1 MGSPIPKIPEYQDS
15 SPEAVRNLL
24 IEEAQD
30 LAGDHTTT
38 VVISVAEIRDRVKQ
52 VIESNIVL
60 RKEYNLKC
68 TNWDLCNS
76 RANLLLRGTLS
87 PEPFSHIAQNTD
99 VRDSFKKLRATY
111 AVTSHQHSFAR
122 YTKWTDLRFKNGTA
136 SEFVRKFQETLR
148 DLTSIDGKINSV
160 YVLCQFKKAINE
172 NPKCYA
178 FLQNLRVDEKDVN
191 LMDQVYAEFLEVD
204 IHNRSM
210 NPSYNANSTTVQ
222 TSSSSHNDKKKDT
235 KKGGNDKQSNSNNS
249 SNNNN
254 NKDKPSKKKTD
265 FVREEN
271 VILCRHHGTL
281 GNHYSNKC
289 PLLKNSANAT
299 TIQQPQQQPLFQ
311 QVAFPQPGQII
322 GQVDNQGR
330 ILSLPQQQP
339 RQGANAI
346 FAPASYPTRG
356 NNLFTNVLF
365 AGIQANAVH
374 GSHIVSKEGL
384 LANDNNDVTRWMIDS
399 GTSTHMTPHRSVFV
413 NFRRCVLPVSTA
425 TGDVFYTEGYGD
437 VILHLLDQDSSG
449 QMAPLT
455 LQKVWLAPDLR
466 SSLISMSAL
475 DKADIGTWTKNGMM
489 TFKHQDSMA
498 QSLPWIDHMIDCNLV
513 TGSPNSVFA
522 TQREII
528 PISIDLA
535 HRRACHAGEER
546 VRKMEIFA
554 DGVKLKKGAGVTFP
568 CAPCIKGKGHALP
581 FGEERSIR
589 SKPGEFIHLDVWGPI
604 SIASHG
610 GEHYFVT
617 FTDDATRFTWL
628 FLLKS
633 RSQVTEKV
641 HGDDAPEH
649 KPLAAYLASK
659 GTVWDP
665 TPPYTKQLNGVAEI
679 KNRHLVEPLVAVMAE
694 YQLPKYLWGL
704 LLGGINYTMNRLY
717 ASKIGMSPY
726 EAFFAKY
733 KLDPHMEEARLLA
746 YDEGDNYVVYNV
758 RTKKIERSRNV
769 IFNENPSPASLPD
782 PAYDLNITGMNQEH
796 EHDSQD
802 RHIPIDFLRPHLEN
816 PFNIRSTSP
825 PSPTVED
832 DPEDQTRAPNALDPS
847 NPALFEED
855 LAWSNDEMAGSFGRC
870 VVEQRVDTGA
880 HFEAGGRGV
889 LVEPQPVSRQV
900 VNMDIPLETTID
912 LSQEDPLQDDEYH
925 DQSPLQH
932 GQVTF
937 EHNFSRLD
945 PVPDDRSRDQS
956 YVQPIQPIQPE
967 TGQLRRSTR
976 IKNPS
981 RAYIE
986 SLASKSFFDSNV
998 LRLLAEQPEILISL
1012 FANATS
1018 NEHWEQAMSC
1028 VEKDKWLV
1036 AAHKEL
1042 HCHLV
1047 NGTWRHDGT
1056 YKARLVA
1063 RGFRQ
1068 VKDLD
1073 FYEVYAVVAKP
1084 MSFKVFAAVAAAKG
1098 WYLHH
1103 VDIVT
1108 AFLYAELKEPIE
1120 IELPEIQ
1127 REEYPDHIGLLMK
1140 TIYGLKQSPGSDHSI
1155 FVKRQHGGSPLYVMV
1170 YVDDLLVLSPSEDAI
1185 QQFKSAISKHFDTSD
1200 KGKLQRYLAINV
1212 HYANGIIHLSQADYV
1227 EKILV
1232 RFGLEN
1238 CKPVVTPMDEKQA
1251 LIPFE
1256 GTATKG
1262 QIHEYQTKIGTL
1274 IWLMVSTRPDISF
1287 AVIKLAK
1294 HAKNPSD
1301 VHFQA
1306 LKRVF
1311 RYLTGT
1317 KLLTIS
1323 FHPACKMQLEKGLS
1337 TSGFLFKMAGGAISW
1352 TSKKQPCVAL
1362 STTESEYIAESLAVQ
1377 EAIWLT
1383 QLLTELGIE
1392 GFLRKPIPIY
1402 ADNNG
1407 AIALASNPEFHAAT
1421 KHIAIRF
1428 HRLRE
1433 EVAAGNVKFVKIP
1446 TADMA
1451 ADGLTKPLG
1460 KTLFKRW
1467 IIQMGL
1473 TVYKNA
1479 LNG

>member
-1 MGSPIPKIPEYQDS
+1 MQASYNIEDFTINSHEIDISSADS

-60 RKEYNLKC
+60 RKE
-68 TNWDLCNS
+68 
-76 RANLLLRGTLS
+76 AF
-87 PEPFSHIAQNTD
+87 FSYRSNTD

-222 TSSSSHNDKKKDT
+222 TSSSSHNDKKKT
-235 KKGGNDKQSNSNNS
+235 QRKEAMTSNPIRITHRIIITTRTNLEEE
-249 SNNNN
+249 
-254 NKDKPSKKKTD
+254 DRLRQR
-265 FVREEN
+265 RE
-271 VILCRHHGTL
+271 RHPLQTSWDSWKSL
-281 GNHYSNKC
+281 LQQC

-311 QVAFPQPGQII
+311 QVAVPQPGQII

-346 FAPASYPTRG
+346 FAPASYPTVPQKGPPSGDPLARY

-437 VILHLLDQDSSG
+437 VILHLLDQYSSG
-449 QMAPLT
+449 QIAPLT

-489 TFKHQDSMA
+489 TFKHQDFYGPESTIGFA
-498 QSLPWIDHMIDCNLV
+498 TCEGEHYWLNCAGIDKIDHMIDCNLV

-546 VRKMEIFA
+546 VRKMEKFA

-581 FGEERSIR
+581 FGKERSIR

-633 RSQVTEKV
+633 RSQVTEVYIQLETYLKTQFNYVIKKV

-665 TPPYTKQLNGVAEI
+665 TPPKQLNGVAEI

-717 ASKIGMSPY
+717 ASKIGMSP
-726 EAFFAKY
+726 
-733 KLDPHMEEARLLA
+733 
-746 YDEGDNYVVYNV
+746 
-758 RTKKIERSRNV
+758 
-769 IFNENPSPASLPD
+769 
-782 PAYDLNITGMNQEH
+782 
-796 EHDSQD
+796 
-802 RHIPIDFLRPHLEN
+802 
-816 PFNIRSTSP
+816 
-825 PSPTVED
+825 
-832 DPEDQTRAPNALDPS
+832 
-847 NPALFEED
+847 
-855 LAWSNDEMAGSFGRC
+855 
-870 VVEQRVDTGA
+870 
-880 HFEAGGRGV
+880 
-889 LVEPQPVSRQV
+889 
-900 VNMDIPLETTID
+900 
-912 LSQEDPLQDDEYH
+912 
-925 DQSPLQH
+925 
-932 GQVTF
+932 
-937 EHNFSRLD
+937 
-945 PVPDDRSRDQS
+945 
-956 YVQPIQPIQPE
+956 
-967 TGQLRRSTR
+967 
-976 IKNPS
+976 
-981 RAYIE
+981 
-986 SLASKSFFDSNV
+986 
-998 LRLLAEQPEILISL
+998 
-1012 FANATS
+1012 
-1018 NEHWEQAMSC
+1018 
-1028 VEKDKWLV
+1028 
-1036 AAHKEL
+1036 
-1042 HCHLV
+1042 
-1047 NGTWRHDGT
+1047 
-1056 YKARLVA
+1056 
-1063 RGFRQ
+1063 
-1068 VKDLD
+1068 
-1073 FYEVYAVVAKP
+1073 
-1084 MSFKVFAAVAAAKG
+1084 
-1098 WYLHH
+1098 
-1103 VDIVT
+1103 
-1108 AFLYAELKEPIE
+1108 
-1120 IELPEIQ
+1120 
-1127 REEYPDHIGLLMK
+1127 
-1140 TIYGLKQSPGSDHSI
+1140 
-1155 FVKRQHGGSPLYVMV
+1155 
-1170 YVDDLLVLSPSEDAI
+1170 
-1185 QQFKSAISKHFDTSD
+1185 
-1200 KGKLQRYLAINV
+1200 
-1212 HYANGIIHLSQADYV
+1212 
-1227 EKILV
+1227 
-1232 RFGLEN
+1232 
-1238 CKPVVTPMDEKQA
+1238 
-1251 LIPFE
+1251 
-1256 GTATKG
+1256 
-1262 QIHEYQTKIGTL
+1262 
-1274 IWLMVSTRPDISF
+1274 
-1287 AVIKLAK
+1287 
-1294 HAKNPSD
+1294 
-1301 VHFQA
+1301 
-1306 LKRVF
+1306 
-1311 RYLTGT
+1311 
-1317 KLLTIS
+1317 
-1323 FHPACKMQLEKGLS
+1323 
-1337 TSGFLFKMAGGAISW
+1337 
-1352 TSKKQPCVAL
+1352 
-1362 STTESEYIAESLAVQ
+1362 
-1377 EAIWLT
+1377 
-1383 QLLTELGIE
+1383 
-1392 GFLRKPIPIY
+1392 
-1402 ADNNG
+1402 
-1407 AIALASNPEFHAAT
+1407 
-1421 KHIAIRF
+1421 
-1428 HRLRE
+1428 
-1433 EVAAGNVKFVKIP
+1433 
-1446 TADMA
+1446 
-1451 ADGLTKPLG
+1451 
-1460 KTLFKRW
+1460 
-1467 IIQMGL
+1467 
-1473 TVYKNA
+1473 
-1479 LNG
+1479 

>member
-1 MGSPIPKIPEYQDS
+1 MQASYNIEDFTINSHEIDISSAVPKLKGQSNFRDWETALYIALAANNRYYTYMISNGIPIPKIPEYQDS

-191 LMDQVYAEFLEVD
+191 LMDQVYAEFLEVN

-346 FAPASYPTRG
+346 FAPASYPTVPQKGPPSGDPLARY

-489 TFKHQDSMA
+489 TFKHQDFYGPESTMGFA
-498 QSLPWIDHMIDCNLV
+498 TCEGEHYWLNCAGIDKIDHMIDCNLV

-610 GEHYFVT
+610 
-617 FTDDATRFTWL
+617 
-628 FLLKS
+628 
-633 RSQVTEKV
+633 VTEVYIKLETYLKTQFNYVIKKV

-659 GTVWDP
+659 GT
-665 TPPYTKQLNGVAEI
+665 
-679 KNRHLVEPLVAVMAE
+679 
-694 YQLPKYLWGL
+694 
-704 LLGGINYTMNRLY
+704 
-717 ASKIGMSPY
+717 IGMSPY
-726 EAFFAKY
+726 EAFFEKRNT

-1018 NEHWEQAMSC
+1018 NEHYVLCRERQMASRCSQRTTLSSC
-1028 VEKDKWLV
+1028 
-1036 AAHKEL
+1036 
-1042 HCHLV
+1042 
-1047 NGTWRHDGT
+1047 
-1056 YKARLVA
+1056 
-1063 RGFRQ
+1063 
-1068 VKDLD
+1068 
-1073 FYEVYAVVAKP
+1073 
-1084 MSFKVFAAVAAAKG
+1084 
-1098 WYLHH
+1098 
-1103 VDIVT
+1103 
-1108 AFLYAELKEPIE
+1108 
-1120 IELPEIQ
+1120 
-1127 REEYPDHIGLLMK
+1127 
-1140 TIYGLKQSPGSDHSI
+1140 
-1155 FVKRQHGGSPLYVMV
+1155 
-1170 YVDDLLVLSPSEDAI
+1170 
-1185 QQFKSAISKHFDTSD
+1185 
-1200 KGKLQRYLAINV
+1200 
-1212 HYANGIIHLSQADYV
+1212 
-1227 EKILV
+1227 
-1232 RFGLEN
+1232 
-1238 CKPVVTPMDEKQA
+1238 
-1251 LIPFE
+1251 
-1256 GTATKG
+1256 
-1262 QIHEYQTKIGTL
+1262 
-1274 IWLMVSTRPDISF
+1274 
-1287 AVIKLAK
+1287 
-1294 HAKNPSD
+1294 
-1301 VHFQA
+1301 
-1306 LKRVF
+1306 
-1311 RYLTGT
+1311 
-1317 KLLTIS
+1317 
-1323 FHPACKMQLEKGLS
+1323 
-1337 TSGFLFKMAGGAISW
+1337 
-1352 TSKKQPCVAL
+1352 
-1362 STTESEYIAESLAVQ
+1362 
-1377 EAIWLT
+1377 
-1383 QLLTELGIE
+1383 
-1392 GFLRKPIPIY
+1392 
-1402 ADNNG
+1402 
-1407 AIALASNPEFHAAT
+1407 
-1421 KHIAIRF
+1421 
-1428 HRLRE
+1428 
-1433 EVAAGNVKFVKIP
+1433 
-1446 TADMA
+1446 
-1451 ADGLTKPLG
+1451 
-1460 KTLFKRW
+1460 
-1467 IIQMGL
+1467 
-1473 TVYKNA
+1473 
-1479 LNG
+1479 

>member
-1 MGSPIPKIPEYQDS
+1 MQASYNIEDFTINSHEIDISSAVPKLKGQSNFRDWETALYIALAANNRYYTYMISNGIPIPKIPEYQDS

-249 SNNNN
+249 SSNNN

-311 QVAFPQPGQII
+311 QVAVPQPGQII

-346 FAPASYPTRG
+346 FAPASYPTVPQKGPPSGDPLARY

-449 QMAPLT
+449 KMAPLT

-489 TFKHQDSMA
+489 TFKHQDFYGPESTIGFA
-498 QSLPWIDHMIDCNLV
+498 TCEGEHYWLNCAGIDKIDHMIDCNLV

-568 CAPCIKGKGHALP
+568 CAPCIK
-581 FGEERSIR
+581 
-589 SKPGEFIHLDVWGPI
+589 
-604 SIASHG
+604 
-610 GEHYFVT
+610 
-617 FTDDATRFTWL
+617 
-628 FLLKS
+628 
-633 RSQVTEKV
+633 
-641 HGDDAPEH
+641 
-649 KPLAAYLASK
+649 
-659 GTVWDP
+659 
-665 TPPYTKQLNGVAEI
+665 
-679 KNRHLVEPLVAVMAE
+679 
-694 YQLPKYLWGL
+694 
-704 LLGGINYTMNRLY
+704 
-717 ASKIGMSPY
+717 
-726 EAFFAKY
+726 
-733 KLDPHMEEARLLA
+733 
-746 YDEGDNYVVYNV
+746 GDNYVVYNV

-932 GQVTF
+932 DQVTF

-1018 NEHWEQAMSC
+1018 NEHYVLCRERQMASRCSQRTTSSSC
-1028 VEKDKWLV
+1028 
-1036 AAHKEL
+1036 
-1042 HCHLV
+1042 
-1047 NGTWRHDGT
+1047 
-1056 YKARLVA
+1056 
-1063 RGFRQ
+1063 
-1068 VKDLD
+1068 
-1073 FYEVYAVVAKP
+1073 
-1084 MSFKVFAAVAAAKG
+1084 
-1098 WYLHH
+1098 
-1103 VDIVT
+1103 
-1108 AFLYAELKEPIE
+1108 
-1120 IELPEIQ
+1120 
-1127 REEYPDHIGLLMK
+1127 
-1140 TIYGLKQSPGSDHSI
+1140 
-1155 FVKRQHGGSPLYVMV
+1155 
-1170 YVDDLLVLSPSEDAI
+1170 
-1185 QQFKSAISKHFDTSD
+1185 
-1200 KGKLQRYLAINV
+1200 
-1212 HYANGIIHLSQADYV
+1212 
-1227 EKILV
+1227 
-1232 RFGLEN
+1232 
-1238 CKPVVTPMDEKQA
+1238 
-1251 LIPFE
+1251 
-1256 GTATKG
+1256 
-1262 QIHEYQTKIGTL
+1262 
-1274 IWLMVSTRPDISF
+1274 
-1287 AVIKLAK
+1287 
-1294 HAKNPSD
+1294 
-1301 VHFQA
+1301 
-1306 LKRVF
+1306 
-1311 RYLTGT
+1311 
-1317 KLLTIS
+1317 
-1323 FHPACKMQLEKGLS
+1323 
-1337 TSGFLFKMAGGAISW
+1337 
-1352 TSKKQPCVAL
+1352 
-1362 STTESEYIAESLAVQ
+1362 
-1377 EAIWLT
+1377 
-1383 QLLTELGIE
+1383 
-1392 GFLRKPIPIY
+1392 
-1402 ADNNG
+1402 
-1407 AIALASNPEFHAAT
+1407 
-1421 KHIAIRF
+1421 
-1428 HRLRE
+1428 
-1433 EVAAGNVKFVKIP
+1433 
-1446 TADMA
+1446 
-1451 ADGLTKPLG
+1451 
-1460 KTLFKRW
+1460 
-1467 IIQMGL
+1467 
-1473 TVYKNA
+1473 
-1479 LNG
+1479 

>member
-1 MGSPIPKIPEYQDS
+1 MISNGIPIPKIPEYQDS

-136 SEFVRKFQETLR
+136 SEF
-148 DLTSIDGKINSV
+148 
-160 YVLCQFKKAINE
+160 FKKAINE

-191 LMDQVYAEFLEVD
+191 LMDQVYAEFLELD

-249 SNNNN
+249 SSNNN

-311 QVAFPQPGQII
+311 QVGSFLYRNNSLARERMQSLRQHPTPPYRKKALI
-322 GQVDNQGR
+322 GG
-330 ILSLPQQQP
+330 SLA
-339 RQGANAI
+339 R
-346 FAPASYPTRG
+346 Y

-437 VILHLLDQDSSG
+437 VILHLLDQYSSG
-449 QMAPLT
+449 QIAPLT

-489 TFKHQDSMA
+489 KFKHQDFYGPESTIGFA
-498 QSLPWIDHMIDCNLV
+498 TCEGEHYWLNCAGIDKIDHMID
-513 TGSPNSVFA
+513 S
-522 TQREII
+522 
-528 PISIDLA
+528 
-535 HRRACHAGEER
+535 CHAGEER
-546 VRKMEIFA
+546 VRKMEKFA

-581 FGEERSIR
+581 FGKERSIR

-610 GEHYFVT
+610 
-617 FTDDATRFTWL
+617 
-628 FLLKS
+628 
-633 RSQVTEKV
+633 VTEVYIQLETYLKTQFNYVIKKV

-679 KNRHLVEPLVAVMAE
+679 KNRHLVEPLVACYGRVS
-694 YQLPKYLWGL
+694 
-704 LLGGINYTMNRLY
+704 
-717 ASKIGMSPY
+717 ASKISLGTSSWWNQLHHESPLRVEDWHVSLRSLFRQ
-726 EAFFAKY
+726 EAKSLKPSCSRLSMLVLIPKEKRNT

-832 DPEDQTRAPNALDPS
+832 DPEDQTRAPNALDRRIR
-847 NPALFEED
+847 AL
-855 LAWSNDEMAGSFGRC
+855 
-870 VVEQRVDTGA
+870 
-880 HFEAGGRGV
+880 
-889 LVEPQPVSRQV
+889 
-900 VNMDIPLETTID
+900 
-912 LSQEDPLQDDEYH
+912 
-925 DQSPLQH
+925 
-932 GQVTF
+932 
-937 EHNFSRLD
+937 
-945 PVPDDRSRDQS
+945 
-956 YVQPIQPIQPE
+956 
-967 TGQLRRSTR
+967 
-976 IKNPS
+976 
-981 RAYIE
+981 
-986 SLASKSFFDSNV
+986 
-998 LRLLAEQPEILISL
+998 
-1012 FANATS
+1012 
-1018 NEHWEQAMSC
+1018 
-1028 VEKDKWLV
+1028 
-1036 AAHKEL
+1036 
-1042 HCHLV
+1042 
-1047 NGTWRHDGT
+1047 
-1056 YKARLVA
+1056 
-1063 RGFRQ
+1063 
-1068 VKDLD
+1068 
-1073 FYEVYAVVAKP
+1073 
-1084 MSFKVFAAVAAAKG
+1084 
-1098 WYLHH
+1098 
-1103 VDIVT
+1103 
-1108 AFLYAELKEPIE
+1108 
-1120 IELPEIQ
+1120 
-1127 REEYPDHIGLLMK
+1127 
-1140 TIYGLKQSPGSDHSI
+1140 
-1155 FVKRQHGGSPLYVMV
+1155 
-1170 YVDDLLVLSPSEDAI
+1170 
-1185 QQFKSAISKHFDTSD
+1185 
-1200 KGKLQRYLAINV
+1200 
-1212 HYANGIIHLSQADYV
+1212 
-1227 EKILV
+1227 
-1232 RFGLEN
+1232 
-1238 CKPVVTPMDEKQA
+1238 
-1251 LIPFE
+1251 
-1256 GTATKG
+1256 
-1262 QIHEYQTKIGTL
+1262 
-1274 IWLMVSTRPDISF
+1274 
-1287 AVIKLAK
+1287 
-1294 HAKNPSD
+1294 
-1301 VHFQA
+1301 
-1306 LKRVF
+1306 
-1311 RYLTGT
+1311 
-1317 KLLTIS
+1317 
-1323 FHPACKMQLEKGLS
+1323 
-1337 TSGFLFKMAGGAISW
+1337 
-1352 TSKKQPCVAL
+1352 
-1362 STTESEYIAESLAVQ
+1362 
-1377 EAIWLT
+1377 
-1383 QLLTELGIE
+1383 
-1392 GFLRKPIPIY
+1392 
-1402 ADNNG
+1402 
-1407 AIALASNPEFHAAT
+1407 
-1421 KHIAIRF
+1421 
-1428 HRLRE
+1428 
-1433 EVAAGNVKFVKIP
+1433 
-1446 TADMA
+1446 
-1451 ADGLTKPLG
+1451 
-1460 KTLFKRW
+1460 
-1467 IIQMGL
+1467 
-1473 TVYKNA
+1473 
-1479 LNG
+1479 

>member
-1 MGSPIPKIPEYQDS
+1 MSGHPVLLSPEGTSRIITLGGAGCIHQICNDHDHVLKAPLRHNTQGCSEKTIKSVEGREEFSELCLTREKLVYQNLPQNHPNILNYFAITDQGIQLPYLRNGDVRSYSQNNPIDMKTRNRWIENAIDAISTIHACGIVHSDISPRNFLVADDLSIRLCDFAGSRINDLDSLVEEETRYRLPSHFRTTTTDIFALGSFIYEVSTGSLPFADIEDDDQIERMFTERKFPNLEALEHRDWILPRRRQITSPTTLDNPKIGPSNPTFHSLPAVASQSHTSLDEHIGAEEDVMQASYNMDFTINSHEIDISSAVPKLKGQSNFRDWETALYIALAANNRYYTYMISNGIPIPKIPS
-15 SPEAVRNLL
+15 IRTPVLKLFAIFLL
-24 IEEAQD
+24 
-30 LAGDHTTT
+30 
-38 VVISVAEIRDRVKQ
+38 
-52 VIESNIVL
+52 
-60 RKEYNLKC
+60 
-68 TNWDLCNS
+68 
-76 RANLLLRGTLS
+76 
-87 PEPFSHIAQNTD
+87 
-99 VRDSFKKLRATY
+99 KKLRIL
-111 AVTSHQHSFAR
+111 Q
-122 YTKWTDLRFKNGTA
+122 NGTA

-191 LMDQVYAEFLEVD
+191 LMDQVYAEFLE
-204 IHNRSM
+204 
-210 NPSYNANSTTVQ
+210 
-222 TSSSSHNDKKKDT
+222 KKDT

-249 SNNNN
+249 SSNNH

-311 QVAFPQPGQII
+311 QVAVSQPGQII

-346 FAPASYPTRG
+346 FAPASYPT
-356 NNLFTNVLF
+356 
-365 AGIQANAVH
+365 ANAVH

-449 QMAPLT
+449 KMAPLT

-489 TFKHQDSMA
+489 TFKHQDFYGPET
-498 QSLPWIDHMIDCNLV
+498 LLVELRCIDKIDHMIDCNLV

-546 VRKMEIFA
+546 VRKMEKFA

-581 FGEERSIR
+581 FGKERSIR

-633 RSQVTEKV
+633 RSQVTEVYIQLETYLKTQFNYVIKKV

-726 EAFFAKY
+726 EAFFGKKPNLSNLRA
-733 KLDPHMEEARLLA
+733 LGCQCCMEEARLLA

-802 RHIPIDFLRPHLEN
+802 RHIPIDFLRPHLE
-816 PFNIRSTSP
+816 IRLTYDLPPHPLLRSKMIPRIKRGLRMLSTRRIPRSLKKILHG
-825 PSPTVED
+825 
-832 DPEDQTRAPNALDPS
+832 QMMKWRAVL
-847 NPALFEED
+847 
-855 LAWSNDEMAGSFGRC
+855 
-870 VVEQRVDTGA
+870 
-880 HFEAGGRGV
+880 AGGRGV

-912 LSQEDPLQDDEYH
+912 LSQEDPLQDD
-925 DQSPLQH
+925 D
-932 GQVTF
+932 
-937 EHNFSRLD
+937 
-945 PVPDDRSRDQS
+945 
-956 YVQPIQPIQPE
+956 
-967 TGQLRRSTR
+967 
-976 IKNPS
+976 
-981 RAYIE
+981 
-986 SLASKSFFDSNV
+986 LASKSFFDSNV
-998 LRLLAEQPEILISL
+998 LRLLAEQPEILVSL

-1018 NEHWEQAMSC
+1018 NEQYAVSKLTPKDIGFEPNSWEQAMSC

-1042 HCHLV
+1042 HRHLV
-1047 NGTWRHDGT
+1047 NGTWRVMSRTKSKKKPLTLRWVFKVKHDGT

-1068 VKDLD
+1068 D
-1073 FYEVYAVVAKP
+1073 
-1084 MSFKVFAAVAAAKG
+1084 
-1098 WYLHH
+1098 
-1103 VDIVT
+1103 
-1108 AFLYAELKEPIE
+1108 
-1120 IELPEIQ
+1120 
-1127 REEYPDHIGLLMK
+1127 PD
-1140 TIYGLKQSPGSDHSI
+1140 
-1155 FVKRQHGGSPLYVMV
+1155 
-1170 YVDDLLVLSPSEDAI
+1170 
-1185 QQFKSAISKHFDTSD
+1185 
-1200 KGKLQRYLAINV
+1200 
-1212 HYANGIIHLSQADYV
+1212 
-1227 EKILV
+1227 
-1232 RFGLEN
+1232 
-1238 CKPVVTPMDEKQA
+1238 C
-1251 LIPFE
+1251 
-1256 GTATKG
+1256 
-1262 QIHEYQTKIGTL
+1262 
-1274 IWLMVSTRPDISF
+1274 
-1287 AVIKLAK
+1287 
-1294 HAKNPSD
+1294 
-1301 VHFQA
+1301 
-1306 LKRVF
+1306 
-1311 RYLTGT
+1311 
-1317 KLLTIS
+1317 
-1323 FHPACKMQLEKGLS
+1323 
-1337 TSGFLFKMAGGAISW
+1337 
-1352 TSKKQPCVAL
+1352 
-1362 STTESEYIAESLAVQ
+1362 
-1377 EAIWLT
+1377 
-1383 QLLTELGIE
+1383 
-1392 GFLRKPIPIY
+1392 
-1402 ADNNG
+1402 
-1407 AIALASNPEFHAAT
+1407 
-1421 KHIAIRF
+1421 
-1428 HRLRE
+1428 
-1433 EVAAGNVKFVKIP
+1433 
-1446 TADMA
+1446 
-1451 ADGLTKPLG
+1451 
-1460 KTLFKRW
+1460 
-1467 IIQMGL
+1467 
-1473 TVYKNA
+1473 
-1479 LNG
+1479 

>member
-1 MGSPIPKIPEYQDS
+1 MAGGAISWTSKKQPCVALSTTEKLGIEGFLRKPIPIFADNNGAIALASNPEFHAATKHIAIRYHRLREEVAAGNVEFIKIPTAEMAADGLTKPLGKTMFKRWVAQVDPISSPSNHVAENPRQPENRTVEPHHSLPAVASQSHTSLDEHIGAEEDVMQASYNIEDFTINSHEIDISSAVPKLKGQSNFRDWETALYIALAANNRYYTYMISNGIPKIPEYQDS

-249 SNNNN
+249 S
-254 NKDKPSKKKTD
+254 K
-265 FVREEN
+265 EN

-311 QVAFPQPGQII
+311 QVAVPQPGQII

-346 FAPASYPTRG
+346 FAPASYPTVPQKGPPSGDPLARYK
-356 NNLFTNVLF
+356 NLFTNVLF

-449 QMAPLT
+449 KMAPLT

-489 TFKHQDSMA
+489 TFKHQDFYGPESTIGFA
-498 QSLPWIDHMIDCNLV
+498 TCEGEHYWLNCAGIDKIDHMIDCNLV

-581 FGEERSIR
+581 FGKERSIR

-726 EAFFAKY
+726 EAFFGKKPNLSNFRA
-733 KLDPHMEEARLLA
+733 LDPHMEEARLLA

-802 RHIPIDFLRPHLEN
+802 RHIPIYF
-816 PFNIRSTSP
+816 
-825 PSPTVED
+825 
-832 DPEDQTRAPNALDPS
+832 
-847 NPALFEED
+847 
-855 LAWSNDEMAGSFGRC
+855 
-870 VVEQRVDTGA
+870 
-880 HFEAGGRGV
+880 
-889 LVEPQPVSRQV
+889 
-900 VNMDIPLETTID
+900 
-912 LSQEDPLQDDEYH
+912 
-925 DQSPLQH
+925 
-932 GQVTF
+932 
-937 EHNFSRLD
+937 
-945 PVPDDRSRDQS
+945 
-956 YVQPIQPIQPE
+956 
-967 TGQLRRSTR
+967 
-976 IKNPS
+976 
-981 RAYIE
+981 
-986 SLASKSFFDSNV
+986 
-998 LRLLAEQPEILISL
+998 
-1012 FANATS
+1012 
-1018 NEHWEQAMSC
+1018 
-1028 VEKDKWLV
+1028 
-1036 AAHKEL
+1036 
-1042 HCHLV
+1042 
-1047 NGTWRHDGT
+1047 
-1056 YKARLVA
+1056 
-1063 RGFRQ
+1063 
-1068 VKDLD
+1068 
-1073 FYEVYAVVAKP
+1073 
-1084 MSFKVFAAVAAAKG
+1084 
-1098 WYLHH
+1098 
-1103 VDIVT
+1103 
-1108 AFLYAELKEPIE
+1108 
-1120 IELPEIQ
+1120 
-1127 REEYPDHIGLLMK
+1127 
-1140 TIYGLKQSPGSDHSI
+1140 
-1155 FVKRQHGGSPLYVMV
+1155 
-1170 YVDDLLVLSPSEDAI
+1170 
-1185 QQFKSAISKHFDTSD
+1185 
-1200 KGKLQRYLAINV
+1200 
-1212 HYANGIIHLSQADYV
+1212 
-1227 EKILV
+1227 
-1232 RFGLEN
+1232 
-1238 CKPVVTPMDEKQA
+1238 
-1251 LIPFE
+1251 
-1256 GTATKG
+1256 
-1262 QIHEYQTKIGTL
+1262 
-1274 IWLMVSTRPDISF
+1274 
-1287 AVIKLAK
+1287 
-1294 HAKNPSD
+1294 
-1301 VHFQA
+1301 
-1306 LKRVF
+1306 
-1311 RYLTGT
+1311 
-1317 KLLTIS
+1317 
-1323 FHPACKMQLEKGLS
+1323 
-1337 TSGFLFKMAGGAISW
+1337 
-1352 TSKKQPCVAL
+1352 
-1362 STTESEYIAESLAVQ
+1362 
-1377 EAIWLT
+1377 
-1383 QLLTELGIE
+1383 
-1392 GFLRKPIPIY
+1392 
-1402 ADNNG
+1402 
-1407 AIALASNPEFHAAT
+1407 
-1421 KHIAIRF
+1421 
-1428 HRLRE
+1428 
-1433 EVAAGNVKFVKIP
+1433 P
-1446 TADMA
+1446 TAS
-1451 ADGLTKPLG
+1451 P
-1460 KTLFKRW
+1460 RES
-1467 IIQMGL
+1467 
-1473 TVYKNA
+1473 V
-1479 LNG
+1479 

>member
-1 MGSPIPKIPEYQDS
+1 MGPFTDQTQFFEYLILPASSHGFDSRFEFENALALAKKLSQHKYRTTFTHADFKAHNILVDDNGHLSGFLDWECAGWYPEWILPRRRQITSPTTLDNPKIGPSNPTFHSLPAVASQSHTSLDEHIGAEEDVMQASYNIEDFTINSHEIDISSAVPKLKGQSNFRDWETALYIALAANNRYYTYMISNGIPIPKIPEYQDS

-160 YVLCQFKKAINE
+160 Y
-172 NPKCYA
+172 
-178 FLQNLRVDEKDVN
+178 NLRVDEKDVN

-249 SNNNN
+249 SSNNH

-311 QVAFPQPGQII
+311 QVAVSQPGQII

-346 FAPASYPTRG
+346 FAPASYPT
-356 NNLFTNVLF
+356 
-365 AGIQANAVH
+365 ANAVH

-449 QMAPLT
+449 KMAPLT

-489 TFKHQDSMA
+489 TFKHQDFYGPESTIGFA
-498 QSLPWIDHMIDCNLV
+498 TCEGEHYWLNCAGIDKIDHMIDCNLV
-513 TGSPNSVFA
+513 TGSKLS
-522 TQREII
+522 
-528 PISIDLA
+528 
-535 HRRACHAGEER
+535 CHAGEER

-581 FGEERSIR
+581 FGKERSIR

-633 RSQVTEKV
+633 RSQVTEVYIQLETYLKTQFNYVIKKV

-726 EAFFAKY
+726 EAFFGKKPNLSNLRALGCQCWFLIPKEKRNT

-758 RTKKIERSRNV
+758 RPRRLNV
-769 IFNENPSPASLPD
+769 HGTSFSMRILLRSLPD

-880 HFEAGGRGV
+880 
-889 LVEPQPVSRQV
+889 L
-900 VNMDIPLETTID
+900 
-912 LSQEDPLQDDEYH
+912 
-925 DQSPLQH
+925 
-932 GQVTF
+932 
-937 EHNFSRLD
+937 
-945 PVPDDRSRDQS
+945 
-956 YVQPIQPIQPE
+956 
-967 TGQLRRSTR
+967 
-976 IKNPS
+976 
-981 RAYIE
+981 
-986 SLASKSFFDSNV
+986 
-998 LRLLAEQPEILISL
+998 
-1012 FANATS
+1012 
-1018 NEHWEQAMSC
+1018 
-1028 VEKDKWLV
+1028 
-1036 AAHKEL
+1036 
-1042 HCHLV
+1042 
-1047 NGTWRHDGT
+1047 
-1056 YKARLVA
+1056 
-1063 RGFRQ
+1063 
-1068 VKDLD
+1068 
-1073 FYEVYAVVAKP
+1073 
-1084 MSFKVFAAVAAAKG
+1084 
-1098 WYLHH
+1098 
-1103 VDIVT
+1103 
-1108 AFLYAELKEPIE
+1108 
-1120 IELPEIQ
+1120 
-1127 REEYPDHIGLLMK
+1127 
-1140 TIYGLKQSPGSDHSI
+1140 
-1155 FVKRQHGGSPLYVMV
+1155 
-1170 YVDDLLVLSPSEDAI
+1170 
-1185 QQFKSAISKHFDTSD
+1185 
-1200 KGKLQRYLAINV
+1200 
-1212 HYANGIIHLSQADYV
+1212 
-1227 EKILV
+1227 
-1232 RFGLEN
+1232 
-1238 CKPVVTPMDEKQA
+1238 
-1251 LIPFE
+1251 
-1256 GTATKG
+1256 
-1262 QIHEYQTKIGTL
+1262 
-1274 IWLMVSTRPDISF
+1274 
-1287 AVIKLAK
+1287 
-1294 HAKNPSD
+1294 
-1301 VHFQA
+1301 
-1306 LKRVF
+1306 
-1311 RYLTGT
+1311 
-1317 KLLTIS
+1317 
-1323 FHPACKMQLEKGLS
+1323 
-1337 TSGFLFKMAGGAISW
+1337 
-1352 TSKKQPCVAL
+1352 
-1362 STTESEYIAESLAVQ
+1362 
-1377 EAIWLT
+1377 
-1383 QLLTELGIE
+1383 
-1392 GFLRKPIPIY
+1392 
-1402 ADNNG
+1402 
-1407 AIALASNPEFHAAT
+1407 
-1421 KHIAIRF
+1421 
-1428 HRLRE
+1428 
-1433 EVAAGNVKFVKIP
+1433 
-1446 TADMA
+1446 
-1451 ADGLTKPLG
+1451 
-1460 KTLFKRW
+1460 
-1467 IIQMGL
+1467 
-1473 TVYKNA
+1473 
-1479 LNG
+1479 